1 MNGVR
6 CGDESRGRVQEN
18 SSFCGLS
25 SIFFFFFYISNR
37 YSRVLNM
44 LLVEGV
50 VNDAY
55 ATFLCVFI
63 LISSH

>member
-1 MNGVR
+1 MGFVAVMR
-6 CGDESRGRVQEN
+6 AEVVFRKTPLFAGCHL
-18 SSFCGLS
+18 FF
-25 SIFFFFFYISNR
+25 IFLYISNR